1 MPTHTDNRHYGNSV
15 VDSIIEIDTF
25 NQVDGLNPESIFSFL
40 PTVHDLSDQ
49 VLGNNKEFDLSPPI
63 AQGTQNMFVL
73 FLDGVQL
80 LRSQNFNGSDF
91 FIREDLQ
98 TIILGED
105 LPTPPQGSTLV
116 AIYVEH
122 NLA

>member
-15 VDSIIEIDTF
+15 VDSVIEIDTF
-25 NQVDGLNPESIFSFL
+25 NQVDGLNPESILSFL
-40 PTVHDLSDQ
+40 PTVHDLSAQ

-80 LRSQNFNGSDF
+80 LRSQVFNGSDF

-98 TIILGED
+98 TIVLGED

>member
-15 VDSIIEIDTF
+15 VDSVIEIDTF

-40 PTVHDLSDQ
+40 PTVHDLSAQ
-49 VLGNNKEFDLSPPI
+49 ILGNNKEFDLSPPI

-80 LRSQNFNGSDF
+80 LRSQVFNGSDF

-98 TIILGED
+98 TIVLGED